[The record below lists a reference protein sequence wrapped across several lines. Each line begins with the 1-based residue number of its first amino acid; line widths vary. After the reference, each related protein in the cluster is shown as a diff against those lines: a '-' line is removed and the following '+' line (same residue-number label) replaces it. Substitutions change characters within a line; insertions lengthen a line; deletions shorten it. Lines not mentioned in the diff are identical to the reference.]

1 MVPYS
6 SLIGVLIK
14 IGERPQ
20 GYMHA
25 YDVQQCESQ
34 RDWLQ
39 EKPNLLTPQFWTF
52 SLQNSFL
59 LGSFFLFVCFFLPCF
74 VFILCYC
81 CYWIP
86 GIFSNRERKEGC
98 RFRWVGRCG
107 GSERSWGR
115 RNSYKNVLYEQKNQF
130 SIKKYNIHGAK
141 NWPVPAIFL
150 SPKVQYS
157 TWWRDHHLLPV
168 TGIHLPNDR
177 TAADVIAT
185 DVLKG

>member
-1 MVPYS
+1 MYNNVGVKEIDFKGNQTSWHLNNSELLAFRTVSCLALFFCFSVFSCPALFLFYVIIV
-6 SLIGVLIK
+6 IG
-14 IGERPQ
+14 
-20 GYMHA
+20 Y
-25 YDVQQCESQ
+25 
-34 RDWLQ
+34 
-39 EKPNLLTPQFWTF
+39 
-52 SLQNSFL
+52 
-59 LGSFFLFVCFFLPCF
+59 LGFFLM
-74 VFILCYC
+74 
-81 CYWIP
+81 
-86 GIFSNRERKEGC
+86 REQKEGC
-98 RFRWVGRCG
+98 RFRWVGICG

-150 SPKVQYS
+150 SPNVQYS